1 MNTKN
6 RLQRWQ
12 VSTILCDRRSKDKSE
27 TTRYSSRCTKWK
39 LLSCVLKAI
48 SKGLKPLKNLFKSYW
63 ITWRIGRIS
72 NSSKEISTRWIMR
85 SSKETPKLKGWR
97 ISYFIIMKQMNIFNV
112 KMRRYK
118 DKSPAWITFN
128 FHKQAISMQV
138 LSINIRKW

>member
-27 TTRYSSRCTKWK
+27 TIRYSSKCTKWR
-39 LLSCVLKAI
+39 LLSCVLKAAP
-48 SKGLKPLKNLFKSYW
+48 KGLKPLKNLLKFYS
-63 ITWRIGRIS
+63 ITWRISRI
-72 NSSKEISTRWIMR
+72 NYSSKEISTRWIRR
-85 SSKETPKLKGWR
+85 SSRETPKLKGWR
-97 ISYFIIMKQMNIFNV
+97 ISYFIIMKQMNICNV
-112 KMRRYK
+112 KTRRYK